1 MKGKAIK
8 KEKSTGN
15 KYSNAFWKHFTDTIK
30 KIILKNMAKG
40 DINTVDDIINENSH
54 RIEFYLE
61 CYEHDK
67 EAYYKKMMI
76 SLISENILQTS
87 IRKINKKK
95 ILDLLAGER
104 YFQ

>member
-40 DINTVDDIINENSH
+40 DINTVDDIINAN
-54 RIEFYLE
+54 
-61 CYEHDK
+61 
-67 EAYYKKMMI
+67 
-76 SLISENILQTS
+76 
-87 IRKINKKK
+87 
-95 ILDLLAGER
+95 
-104 YFQ
+104 